1 MLRTMWLNFRPFPS
15 IWLNCSSRTCRAL
28 QSRRQ
33 SHAAKPADTFLTVYS
48 LLYRKYMIIPA
59 WCKLVTFST
68 VFEHSDSY
76 CTPTWIYLSYPALS
90 VFLYFWRWL
99 CLHLICLYSSV
110 RPSQSQS
117 QSALSLAVSACH
129 YCFMSLVIFFIFSAW
144 SVFLGVSACHHLFLI
159 QSPALVS
166 VSFSPV
172 AGCNQ
177 SLSLVLCLA
186 LYFLC
191 LNLWLFLLSLF

>member
-1 MLRTMWLNFRPFPS
+1 
-15 IWLNCSSRTCRAL
+15 
-28 QSRRQ
+28 
-33 SHAAKPADTFLTVYS
+33 
-48 LLYRKYMIIPA
+48 MIIPA

-90 VFLYFWRWL
+90 VFLYFFRWL
-99 CLHLICLYSSV
+99 WLTFDLPLQFCPSVSVSPCSMSLSRLYCK
-110 RPSQSQS
+110 
-117 QSALSLAVSACH
+117 SALSLAVSACH